1 MEMRVQMEMQMGM
14 KMTLK
19 VSMALQRQMTKKK
32 QVRSGW
38 LRHPVFPSSSS
49 GSLVDHEDKDNS
61 KAVKTVGVKNH
72 KG

>member
-14 KMTLK
+14 QMTLK
-19 VSMALQRQMTKKK
+19 MSMTLQMTKKK

-38 LRHPVFPSSSS
+38 LRHPVFPSPSS
-49 GSLVDHEDKDNS
+49 GSLVEHEDKDKS
-61 KAVKTVGVKNH
+61 KTEKTIGVKKR